1 MNILIIGS
9 GGREHALAWKIAQ
22 SPNCTQLFIAP
33 GNPGT
38 ALCGI
43 NVALQINDFEG
54 LKKFSLDN
62 DISMIVVGPE
72 APLVDGIT
80 DAFKSDDTKHIRVL
94 GPSTNAAQL
103 EGSKAFAKQF
113 MQKYDIPTAAY
124 LEVSQENISEGMSFL
139 DSLSGPYV
147 LKADGLA
154 AGKGVLIVDKVET
167 AKENL
172 AEMLNGQ
179 FGKAS
184 EKVVIETFLDGI
196 EFSVFAL
203 TDGKDFII
211 LPEAKDYKRI
221 GEGDTGLNTGGMGA
235 VSPVPFIDD
244 DMWQKVINT
253 IVKPTIDGI
262 HAEGM
267 DYKGFVFFGLI
278 KVGND
283 PFVIEY
289 NCRMG
294 DPETEVVFPR
304 IESDIV
310 TLFADVFTGNL
321 KNTQLQIS
329 QKSAATVMMVS
340 GGYPGDFEK
349 HKVISGADQVSS
361 SIVFHSGTTQ
371 KDGNIVTNGGRVMAI
386 TTLHEDFKEAVK
398 ISLANAD
405 QIDYDGKNYRRD
417 IGFDL

>member
-80 DAFKSDDTKHIRVL
+80 DAFKSDETKHIHVL
-94 GPSTNAAQL
+94 GPSAHAAQL

-124 LEVSQENISEGMSFL
+124 LEVSQENISVGMSFL

-154 AGKGVLIVDKVET
+154 AGKGVLIVDRVET

-203 TDGKDFII
+203 TDGKDFVI

-235 VSPVPFIDD
+235 VSPVPFVDD

-262 HAEGM
+262 YEEGM

-329 QKSAATVMMVS
+329 EKSAATVMMVS
-340 GGYPGDFEK
+340 GGYPVDFEK
-349 HKVISGADQVSS
+349 HKVISGADEVTS

-371 KDGNIVTNGGRVMAI
+371 KEGNTVTNGGRVMAI
-386 TTLHEDFKEAVK
+386 TTLHEDFREAVK

-405 QIDYDGKNYRRD
+405 RIDYDGKTYRRD

>member
-22 SPNCTQLFIAP
+22 SPNCTQLFISP

-72 APLVDGIT
+72 APLVDGIA
-80 DAFKSDDTKHIRVL
+80 DAFKSDDTKHIQVL
-94 GPSTNAAQL
+94 GPSAYAAQL

-124 LEVSQENISEGMSFL
+124 LEVSQENINEGMSFL

-203 TDGKDFII
+203 TDGKDFVI

-235 VSPVPFIDD
+235 VSPVPFVDE

-262 HAEGM
+262 HTEGM

-304 IESDIV
+304 IESDII
-310 TLFADVFTGNL
+310 TLFSDVFNGNI
-321 KNTQLQIS
+321 KNTQLKVS
-329 QKSAATVMMVS
+329 EKSAATVMMVS

-349 HKVISGADQVSS
+349 HKVISGADQVTS
-361 SIVFHSGTTQ
+361 SIVFHSGTTM
-371 KDGNIVTNGGRVMAI
+371 KDGNIMTNGGRVMAI

-398 ISLANAD
+398 ISLANAA
-405 QIDYDGKNYRRD
+405 QIDYDGKTYRRD

>member
-22 SPNCTQLFIAP
+22 SPNCTQLFISP

-72 APLVDGIT
+72 APLVDGIA
-80 DAFKSDDTKHIRVL
+80 DAFKSDDTKHIQVL
-94 GPSTNAAQL
+94 GPSAYAAQL

-124 LEVSQENISEGMSFL
+124 LEVSQENINEGMSFL

-203 TDGKDFII
+203 TDGKDFVI

-235 VSPVPFIDD
+235 VSPVPFVDENKKK
-244 DMWQKVINT
+244 KVINT

-262 HAEGM
+262 HTEGM

-304 IESDIV
+304 IESDII
-310 TLFADVFTGNL
+310 TLFSDVFNGNI
-321 KNTQLQIS
+321 KNTQLKVS
-329 QKSAATVMMVS
+329 EKSAATVMMVS

-349 HKVISGADQVSS
+349 HKVISGADQVTS
-361 SIVFHSGTTQ
+361 SIVFHSGTTM
-371 KDGNIVTNGGRVMAI
+371 KDGNIMTNGGRVMAI

-398 ISLANAD
+398 ISLANAA
-405 QIDYDGKNYRRD
+405 QIDYDGKTYRRD